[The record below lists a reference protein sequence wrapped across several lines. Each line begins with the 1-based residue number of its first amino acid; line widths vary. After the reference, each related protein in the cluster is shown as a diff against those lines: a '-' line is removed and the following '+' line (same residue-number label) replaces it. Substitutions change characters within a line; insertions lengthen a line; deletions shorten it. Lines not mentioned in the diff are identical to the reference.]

1 MNHIYY
7 LTYKIENADSSNYSE
22 ILSQAE
28 KWCDQYENKR

>member
-28 KWCDQYENKR
+28 RRVDKIQ